1 MNEFL
6 ADLRYAARQLRRSPG
21 FTLTALLTLALGIG
35 VTAAVYSVIQTVLF
49 EALPYPDADRLVGL
63 AFTFPHQEPNA
74 EQTGVAA
81 DFLREHMQSFAATA
95 VMDDSGPQMNLSVNG
110 NNGGHA
116 QQITALRVS
125 QGYFD
130 TLGVSPSLGRG
141 FVAEED
147 RPSGARAVIL
157 SDGLWNSVFA
167 GDPGVIGRTVRVN
180 EDNFTVVGVMPA
192 GFSVATSTA
201 PGVVGSPD
209 LWEPLQLGPND
220 PGYDGDNY
228 EMFARLKPGITIE
241 QVQAQLHSL
250 QESFYQQ
257 YPNARKWIASDKSVH
272 EFRVWRLQDVMVS
285 DVRRSLFTV
294 LGAVVAVL
302 LVACLNLAGLMMAR
316 TMRRSREMAVRSA
329 LGATR
334 FEIFRLLA
342 CEGLLL
348 ALGGGLLALLVT
360 RVGIR
365 LLLHSSPLSI
375 PTLHGEPGRGL
386 LSLVVLIAALLS
398 GCIFSLL
405 PALFTLRKQGR
416 EMRLGGP
423 TLGENISHA
432 RISRVLMVAQVA
444 LAMVLVS
451 TASMLLG
458 TFVKLRALPSGVEPK
473 QLTVFQVT
481 LKGDKYA
488 STAKTTQFVSAVL
501 DSLKSAPG
509 VNSAAAVN
517 GLPLDRGLNMGGFPV
532 GRQELRQS
540 VEFRTITPGYF
551 KTMGVPLLAGR
562 DISDSDQA
570 SSDPVVLI
578 GASAAKK
585 WFPNRSPIG
594 ESIRIGGEKNW
605 RIVGVVADVQ
615 QHSLV
620 ETQGVVLYGPMVQL
634 SDEFTGMVNGWF
646 STSFAVRTSAHM
658 NLAEAVQKAVTE
670 ADPEIPVGRLT
681 TMQAVIDG
689 TIQTPK
695 FFSILAAGF
704 SGFALVL
711 TIIGLFGLLSYQV
724 TQRTRE
730 IGVRMALG
738 ADRFAILRAFLL
750 RGVTL
755 AAIGLVIG
763 GVASW
768 LTRPVLVHL
777 LADAGVDIAGNARGY
792 SVNVGTNGVCATAVS
807 VAVILLSAAVA
818 SWLPAR
824 RAAAVEPMQALRAE

>member
-6 ADLRYAARQLRRSPG
+6 RDLHYAARQLRRSPG
-21 FTLTALLTLALGIG
+21 FTLTALMTLALGIG

-49 EALPYPDADRLVGL
+49 EPLPYPEADRLVGL
-63 AFTFPHQEPNA
+63 AFTFPHQKPNA
-74 EQTGVAA
+74 EQAGTSAEFVRDHIEA
-81 DFLREHMQSFAATA
+81 FEATA
-95 VMDDSGPQMNLSVNG
+95 IMDDSGPQMNLSLD
-110 NNGGHA
+110 GGHA
-116 QQITALRVS
+116 QQVTALRVS
-125 QGYFD
+125 QGYFQ

-141 FVAEED
+141 FLAEED
-147 RPSGARAVIL
+147 KPSGSRVVIL
-157 SDGLWNSVFA
+157 SDGLWKSVFA
-167 GDPGVIGRTVRVN
+167 GDPGVVGRTVRVN
-180 EDNFTVVGVMPA
+180 EDRFTVVGVMPA
-192 GFSVATSTA
+192 AFSVATSTA

-209 LWEPLQLGPND
+209 IWEPLQLGPKD

-228 EMFARLKPGITIE
+228 EMIARLKPGITIN
-241 QVQAQLHSL
+241 QVQAQLNAL
-250 QESFYQQ
+250 KEPFYQK
-257 YPNARKWIASDKSVH
+257 YPYNRKWMTDDKSLH

-316 TMRRSREMAVRSA
+316 TMRRSREMAVRAA

-334 FEIFRLLA
+334 LEILRLLA
-342 CEGLLL
+342 SEGLLL
-348 ALGGGLLALLVT
+348 ALGGALLALLVT
-360 RVGIR
+360 RAGIGI
-365 LLLHSSPLSI
+365 LLHGSPLSI
-375 PTLHGEPGRGL
+375 PTLHGEPGLGL
-386 LSLVVLIAALLS
+386 LSLVVLIAALIS

-405 PALFTLRKQGR
+405 PALWTLRKQGR
-416 EMRLGGP
+416 ETRLGGP

-432 RISRVLMVAQVA
+432 RTSRVLMVAQVA

-458 TFVKLRALPSGVEPK
+458 TFVKLRSLPSGVEPK

-488 STAKTTQFVSAVL
+488 STAKTAQFVTTVL
-501 DSLKSAPG
+501 DSLKSMPG

-532 GRQELRQS
+532 GRPELRQS
-540 VEFRTITPGYF
+540 VEFRSITPGYF
-551 KTMGVPLLAGR
+551 KTMGIALLGGR

-594 ESIRIGGEKNW
+594 ESIRIGSEKNW
-605 RIVGVVADVQ
+605 RVVGVVADVQ

-634 SDEFTGMVNGWF
+634 SDEFTGMMNGWF

-658 NLAEAVQKAVTE
+658 NLAEPVQKAVSA
-670 ADPEIPVGRLT
+670 ADPEIPIAKLT
-681 TMQAVIDG
+681 TMQAVIDS
-689 TIQTPK
+689 TEAMQSSR
-695 FFSILAAGF
+695 FFSLLAAGF

-711 TIIGLFGLLSYQV
+711 TVIGLFGLLSYQV
-724 TQRTRE
+724 TQRRRE

-738 ADRFAILRAFLL
+738 ANRYVILSAFLM

-763 GVASW
+763 AAASW

-777 LADAGVDIAGNARGY
+777 LADAGVDVAGRAPGQAI
-792 SVNVGTNGVCATAVS
+792 NVGINGIYTAAIS
-807 VAVILLSAAVA
+807 VAVILLAAAVA

>member
-1 MNEFL
+1 
-6 ADLRYAARQLRRSPG
+6 
-21 FTLTALLTLALGIG
+21 
-35 VTAAVYSVIQTVLF
+35 
-49 EALPYPDADRLVGL
+49 
-63 AFTFPHQEPNA
+63 
-74 EQTGVAA
+74 
-81 DFLREHMQSFAATA
+81 
-95 VMDDSGPQMNLSVNG
+95 VMGDSGSQMNLSL
-110 NNGGHA
+110 NGGRA
-116 QQITALRVS
+116 QQITAQRVS
-125 QGYFD
+125 QGYFQ
-130 TLGVSPSLGRG
+130 TLGVSPSLGRS
-141 FVAEED
+141 FLAEED
-147 RPSGARAVIL
+147 KPSGARVVVL
-157 SDGLWNSVFA
+157 SDGLWKSVFA
-167 GDPGVIGRTVRVN
+167 GDPGVIGRAVRVN
-180 EDNFTVVGVMPA
+180 EDSFTVVGIMPA
-192 GFSVATSTA
+192 GLSVLGA
-201 PGVVGSPD
+201 PD
-209 LWEPLQLGPND
+209 LWESLQLGPND

-241 QVQAQLHSL
+241 QVQAQLNTL
-250 QESFYQQ
+250 QEPFYQQ
-257 YPNARKWIASDKSVH
+257 YPNARKWLDREKSQH
-272 EFRVWRLQDVMVS
+272 EFRAWKLQDVMVS

-294 LGAVVAVL
+294 MGAVVAVL
-302 LVACLNLAGLMMAR
+302 LVACLNLAGLMLAR

-334 FEIFRLLA
+334 LEILRLLA

-348 ALGGGLLALLVT
+348 AFGGGALALLVT
-360 RVGIR
+360 RVGIS
-365 LLLHSSPLSI
+365 LLLHSSPLFI
-375 PTLHGEPGRGL
+375 PNLHGEPSIGL
-386 LSLVVLIAALLS
+386 LSEVVLVAALLS
-398 GCIFSLL
+398 SCIFSLM
-405 PALFTLRKQGR
+405 PALFTLRKQGH

-432 RISRVLMVAQVA
+432 RASRVLMVAQVA
-444 LAMVLVS
+444 LAMMLVS

-473 QLTVFQVT
+473 QLIVFQVT

-488 STAKTTQFVSAVL
+488 KTAKTTQFVATVL
-501 DSLKSAPG
+501 DRLKSTPG
-509 VNSAAAVN
+509 VNSVAAVN

-532 GRQELRQS
+532 GRPELRQS

-551 KTMGVPLLAGR
+551 QTMGIPMLAGR

-570 SSDPVVLI
+570 SSDPVILV
-578 GASAAKK
+578 GASTAKK

-594 ESIRIGGEKNW
+594 EFIRIGGEKNW

-658 NLAEAVQKAVTE
+658 NLAEPVQKAVGD
-670 ADPEIPVGRLT
+670 ADPEIPVAKLT
-681 TMQAVIDG
+681 TMQDVIDG
-689 TIQTPK
+689 TIRTPR
-695 FFSILAAGF
+695 FFSLLAAGF
-704 SGFALVL
+704 SGFAMVL

-738 ADRFAILRAFLL
+738 ANRFAILLTFLL

-755 AAIGLVIG
+755 AAIGLVVG

-768 LTRPVLVHL
+768 LTRPVLIHL
-777 LADAGVDIAGNARGY
+777 LADAGVDVGGSASRPAA
-792 SVNVGTNGVCATAVS
+792 NVGVNS
-807 VAVILLSAAVA
+807 VFAALISVVVILLSAAVA

-824 RAAAVEPMQALRAE
+824 RAAAVEPIQALRAE